1 MKSRL
6 ARPDEA
12 EACWNIRNLAIRHGC
27 KSSYDPAVIAA
38 WTPEAMPE
46 RYREVIKENPFFIV
60 EGPDARPV
68 ATGYLDIAS
77 ASVEAIFTSPD
88 HARKGCAG
96 MILTKIKD
104 EARQRGF
111 SRLTL
116 SSTPDAITFY
126 EKQGFKSL
134 RESLY
139 FSKLANAELRC
150 MEMAIDLSF

>member
-1 MKSRL
+1 MKIRR
-6 ARPDEA
+6 AIPEEA
-12 EACWNIRNLAIRHGC
+12 EACWNIRNQAIRQGC
-27 KSSYDPAVIAA
+27 KSSYDPAVITA

-46 RYREVIKENPFFIV
+46 SFREVIKKNLFFIV

-68 ATGYLDIAS
+68 ATGFLDMS
-77 ASVEAIFTSPD
+77 SGSVEAIFTSPD
-88 HARKGCAG
+88 HVRKGCAG
-96 MILTKIKD
+96 MILKKIKD

-111 SRLTL
+111 NRLTL

-134 RESLY
+134 RESFY

>member
-1 MKSRL
+1 
-6 ARPDEA
+6 
-12 EACWNIRNLAIRHGC
+12 
-27 KSSYDPAVIAA
+27 
-38 WTPEAMPE
+38 
-46 RYREVIKENPFFIV
+46 
-60 EGPDARPV
+60 
-68 ATGYLDIAS
+68 
-77 ASVEAIFTSPD
+77 
-88 HARKGCAG
+88 

-150 MEMAIDLSF
+150 MEMAIDLSL